1 MNDRPDAAEL
11 LEIAR
16 KTLVD
21 DVLPRLPQELRYT
34 GLMIAN
40 AMAIAVRERAAGEAD
55 AQAELARIGKLLG
68 DPSKTQAGETL
79 HTALMKYNQRLA
91 EAIRAG
97 RFDGAQRAALRD
109 HLQKTATDKLAVAN
123 PKALKD

>member
-1 MNDRPDAAEL
+1 MNDRPDAVEL

-40 AMAIAVRERAAGEAD
+40 AMAIAAREQAGGDAH
-55 AQAELARIGKLLG
+55 AQAELARIGELLG
-68 DPSKTQAGETL
+68 ERSQPQAGEAL
-79 HTALMKYNQRLA
+79 HAALADYNRRLA
-91 EAIRAG
+91 DAIRAG
-97 RFDGAQRAALRD
+97 RFDGARRAALVD
-109 HLQKTATDKLAVAN
+109 HLEKTGADKLAIAN
-123 PKALKD
+123 PKALKS

>member
-40 AMAIAVRERAAGEAD
+40 AMAIAARERSAGEAD
-55 AQAELARIGKLLG
+55 AQAELARIGTLLDERPG
-68 DPSKTQAGETL
+68 TQAGEAL
-79 HTALMKYNQRLA
+79 HAALMDYNRRLA

-97 RFDGAQRAALRD
+97 RFDGPQRAALHD
-109 HLQKTATDKLAVAN
+109 HLRKTATDKLAVAN